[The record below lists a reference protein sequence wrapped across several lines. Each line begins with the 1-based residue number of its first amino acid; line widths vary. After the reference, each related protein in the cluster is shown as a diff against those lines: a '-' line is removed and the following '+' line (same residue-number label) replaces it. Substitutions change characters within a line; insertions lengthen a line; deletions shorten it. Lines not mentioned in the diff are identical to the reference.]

1 MIQFYI
7 LLSLTIGFVIVSY
20 AIPRIIFISNQ
31 KKLFDV
37 PNERSAAK
45 KITPTLGG
53 IGIFAGFYISM
64 TITLNNFD
72 FHHLTCLLLASVCMF
87 LTGLKDDLIGMSARK
102 KLFFQVITASY
113 MIFLGG
119 LRITH
124 MHGILGLEELDM
136 LSSSLITLLAITGI
150 VNAYNLI
157 DGIDGLASGV
167 GILISIVFGTLF
179 IKAGQYDYAIVAF
192 SLTGSLVA
200 FFFFNVF
207 GRVNKIFMGDTGSLT
222 LGIVFAFLT
231 IRFLELPESSHA
243 VIGSPA
249 IALAIMI
256 VPIVDTLRV
265 MAIRISQKRSPFS
278 PDMNHIHHQLLR
290 LTAGNH
296 LHSSLIIIVSN
307 FTFIIFSSLFIEVT
321 GNNVMFMLIL
331 ALGFALAYVPVMAN
345 KWNKQRHQEQDSVKV
360 IRLKEET
367 RDREVENVKMRK

>member
-1 MIQFYI
+1 MIQLYI
-7 LLSLTIGFVIVSY
+7 LLCLIIGFVIVTY
-20 AIPRIIFISNQ
+20 AIPKIIFISNQ

-102 KLFFQVITASY
+102 KLFFQMLTAIY
-113 MIFLGG
+113 LIFLGG

-136 LSSSLITLLAITGI
+136 LSSSMITLLAIAGI

-167 GILISIVFGTLF
+167 GILISIVFGMLF
-179 IKAGQYDYAIVAF
+179 IKGGQFDYAIVAF

-207 GRVNKIFMGDTGSLT
+207 GRANKIFMGDTGSLT

-231 IRFLELPESSHA
+231 IRFLELPETTHA

-249 IALAIMI
+249 VVLSIMI

-265 MAIRISQKRSPFS
+265 MFIRISQRRSPFS

-290 LTAGNH
+290 LTGGNH
-296 LHSSLIIIVSN
+296 LHSSLIIIVAN
-307 FTFIIFSSLFIEVT
+307 LAFIAFSCCFIEML
-321 GNNVMFMLIL
+321 GNNVMFFLIL
-331 ALGFALAYVPVMAN
+331 SLGFAMAYVPVMAN
-345 KWNKQRHQEQDSVKV
+345 KRNAQKTSEYESIRV
-360 IRLKEET
+360 IHLKDMT
-367 RDREVENVKMRK
+367 KDRESKVAEG